1 MDLGFEMLELDCQL
15 TMDKKVVV
23 AHDDHLGRV
32 SGIDTL
38 ISETKYEVSDKRGFR
53 NMDPDPFWVC

>member
-1 MDLGFEMLELDCQL
+1 MFQFYSCSALDLGFDMLELDCQL

-38 ISETKYEVSDKRGFR
+38 ISETKYEVSDFKK
-53 NMDPDPFWVC
+53 